1 MGCFN
6 IFAIVRKEQ
15 KIKKGRK
22 PGWNRT
28 LRFNIQA
35 GNNVWEIGRPGA
47 ADFCCR
53 SKGSER
59 LDIYN
64 ERAWRGRFLLSLKA
78 AFVLGIY
85 WKFGNQP
92 NF

>member
-35 GNNVWEIGRPGA
+35 GNNVWEIGR
-47 ADFCCR
+47 
-53 SKGSER
+53 
-59 LDIYN
+59 
-64 ERAWRGRFLLSLKA
+64 AWRGRFLLSVKA
-78 AFVLGIY
+78 AFVLGVY